1 MGFLK
6 KITSRILTGKTAEA
20 GTSGKQE
27 LLRKCYFEVM
37 EQRRVL
43 SADPVI
49 AAVTYVEGD
58 DGQDTSPDHFEVTF
72 EGGAETTQL
81 TQFTINGDQDLS
93 GAHSSGDVFFDNNGE
108 FPGTGQNHDFEFDA
122 VNSQGIE
129 ASDIESVSVSSDGLL
144 LTVQVSNF
152 EAGDVL
158 AFTID
163 VDEVEGLRNDT
174 ITSGV
179 EFEGSFFETQFVDDN
194 FLSLIHI

>member
-1 MGFLK
+1 MGLLK
-6 KITSRILTGKTAEA
+6 KITSRILTGKTAE
-20 GTSGKQE
+20 SGASSKQE
-27 LLRKCYFEVM
+27 MLRKCYFEVM
-37 EQRRVL
+37 EERRVL

-58 DGQDTSPDHFEVTF
+58 EGQDTAPDHFEVTF

-93 GAHSSGDVFFDNNGE
+93 GAHSSGDIFFDNNGE
-108 FPGTGQNHDFEFDA
+108 LPGTGQAHDFQFDA
-122 VNSQGIE
+122 VNSQGID

-144 LTVQVSNF
+144 LTVEVSNF

-163 VDEVEGLRNDT
+163 VDDCLLY
-174 ITSGV
+174 TSP
-179 EFEGSFFETQFVDDN
+179 SPRDAT
-194 FLSLIHI
+194 LSRMPSSA